1 MSKFT
6 PTIILDEPCAR
17 LRYEVT
23 AFGPVFIFK
32 PSRGFLSSPIA
43 AAEELPA
50 MLAAAGMKP
59 PYVFV
64 AASFGGFAAL
74 AYAARHPGEL
84 AGMVLADA
92 SHPEQ
97 SAAALAAIPADTP
110 ATPTVAAFIRTLQGF
125 GPVWTDSCAA
135 IAKIHDLADL
145 PLIVLAAGTPDMPN
159 ELPPETRA
167 SLTRS
172 WHALQRKHAAR
183 STRGELRIVE
193 GAGHDLVRL
202 APQSVLTAIKEL
214 VLPAAAGALSP

>member
-1 MSKFT
+1 MSKLR

-17 LRYEVT
+17 LRDEV
-23 AFGPVFIFK
+23 AEFGPVFILK
-32 PSRGFLSSPIA
+32 PSRGFLSSPIV

-50 MLAAAGMKP
+50 MLAAAGAKP

-74 AYAARHPGEL
+74 AYAARSPGTL

-97 SAAALAAIPADTP
+97 SESALAAIPANAPVTP
-110 ATPTVAAFIRTLQGF
+110 MMTAFKRTLQGF
-125 GPVWTDSCAA
+125 GPVWTESCAE
-135 IAKIHDLADL
+135 IARIHGLEDL
-145 PLIVLAAGTPDMPN
+145 PLIVLAAGTPDMPD
-159 ELPPETRA
+159 ELPPETRV

-183 STRGELRIVE
+183 STRSELRIVE
-193 GAGHDLVRL
+193 GAGHDLVRV
-202 APQSVLTAIKEL
+202 APQSVLNAIRDL